1 MRRRFHVERNGLLQ
15 RTILLLHGR
24 IARLSMI
31 SLERYVAVL
40 SSAEVRRLFAAS
52 VLGRLPIGI
61 TGLAVL
67 LLVQSSTHSFGQA
80 GAATAGYVCGL
91 AAVAPA
97 LGRWIDRRGPRTALL
112 ICGLSFPAAL
122 VALVAAVHHQ
132 IHGWVT
138 VTLAAA
144 AGAAFP
150 PISVCMRTYFRQRLA
165 DDRLLAAAYSL
176 ESVLI
181 ELVFIAG
188 PMLVA
193 IIVATA
199 SPAVAVL
206 SAAVCGGAG
215 ALLFRASPAL
225 RDWVGSPRPRP
236 GLLGPLAEPQF
247 IILIAVILCYA
258 MAFGLLEIGITAY
271 AAEQG
276 RPALAGVLL
285 GLMSSGSALGGLA
298 YGSRSWRFPLQRQFA
313 AILAIM
319 GLGLAALALPWGP
332 WTFAALS
339 IVAGVVMAPALIM
352 QSMLVGK
359 AASAGNVTEAF
370 TWSTSALLGGIGVGL
385 VGGGALLELWPS
397 PAAFIAA
404 AFAALAAAGAGRFA
418 LRTR

>member
-1 MRRRFHVERNGLLQ
+1 
-15 RTILLLHGR
+15 
-24 IARLSMI
+24 MI
-31 SLERYVAVL
+31 SLERYVTVL
-40 SSAEVRRLFAAS
+40 SSGEVRRTFAAS

-61 TGLAVL
+61 TGLAIL
-67 LLVQSSTHSFGQA
+67 LLVQSSTQSFAQA

-97 LGRWIDRRGPRTALL
+97 LGRWIDRRGPGTALL
-112 ICGLSFPAAL
+112 ICGLSFPTAL
-122 VALVAAVHHQ
+122 VALVAAVHHH

-138 VTLAAA
+138 VALSAV

-199 SPAVAVL
+199 SPALAVL
-206 SAAVCGGAG
+206 FAAVCGGAG
-215 ALLFRASPAL
+215 SLLFRASPAL
-225 RDWVGSPRPRP
+225 RNWAVAPRPRG

-271 AAEQG
+271 AAEQD

-313 AILAIM
+313 AILALM

-332 WTFAALS
+332 WTFAALTV
-339 IVAGVVMAPALIM
+339 VAGVVMAPALIM
-352 QSMLVGK
+352 QSMLVAK
-359 AASAGNVTEAF
+359 AAGAGNVTEAF
-370 TWSTSALLGGIGVGL
+370 TWSTSALLGGIGAGL
-385 VGGGALLELWPS
+385 VAGGALLEVWPS
-397 PAAFIAA
+397 PAAFAA
-404 AFAALAAAGAGRFA
+404 AAGAALAAAGAARFA

>member
-1 MRRRFHVERNGLLQ
+1 
-15 RTILLLHGR
+15 
-24 IARLSMI
+24 MI
-31 SLERYVAVL
+31 SLERYVTVL
-40 SSAEVRRLFAAS
+40 SSGEVRRTFAAS

-61 TGLAVL
+61 TGLAIL
-67 LLVQSSTHSFGQA
+67 LLVQSSTQSFAQA

-97 LGRWIDRRGPRTALL
+97 LGRWIDRRGPGTALL
-112 ICGLSFPAAL
+112 ICGLSFPTAL

-132 IHGWVT
+132 THGWVT
-138 VTLAAA
+138 VTLSAV

-193 IIVATA
+193 MIVATA
-199 SPAVAVL
+199 SPALAVL
-206 SAAVCGGAG
+206 FAAICGGAG
-215 ALLFRASPAL
+215 SLLFRASPAL
-225 RDWVGSPRPRP
+225 RNWAVAPRPRG

-247 IILIAVILCYA
+247 ITLIAVILCYA
-258 MAFGLLEIGITAY
+258 MAFGLLEIGVTAY
-271 AAEQG
+271 AAEQD

-285 GLMSSGSALGGLA
+285 GLMSTGSALGGLA

-313 AILAIM
+313 AILALM
-319 GLGLAALALPWGP
+319 GLGLAALALPWGA
-332 WTFAALS
+332 WMFAALT
-339 IVAGVVMAPALIM
+339 VAAGVVMAPALIM
-352 QSMLVGK
+352 QSMLVAK
-359 AASAGNVTEAF
+359 AAGAGNVTEAF
-370 TWSTSALLGGIGVGL
+370 TWSTSALLGGIGAGL
-385 VGGGALLELWPS
+385 VAGGALLEVWPS
-397 PAAFIAA
+397 PAAFAA
-404 AFAALAAAGAGRFA
+404 AAGAALAAAAAARFA

>member
-1 MRRRFHVERNGLLQ
+1 
-15 RTILLLHGR
+15 
-24 IARLSMI
+24 MI
-31 SLERYVAVL
+31 SLERYVTVL
-40 SSAEVRRLFAAS
+40 SSGEVRRTFAAS

-61 TGLAVL
+61 TGLAIL
-67 LLVQSSTHSFGQA
+67 LLVQSSTQSFAQA

-91 AAVAPA
+91 AALAPA
-97 LGRWIDRRGPRTALL
+97 LGRWIDRRGPGTALL
-112 ICGLSFPAAL
+112 ICGLSFPTAL
-122 VALVAAVHHQ
+122 VALVAVVHHH

-138 VTLAAA
+138 VALSAV

-193 IIVATA
+193 MIVATA
-199 SPAVAVL
+199 SPALAVL
-206 SAAVCGGAG
+206 FAAMCGGAG
-215 ALLFRASPAL
+215 SLLFRASPAL
-225 RDWVGSPRPRP
+225 RNWAVAPRPRG

-247 IILIAVILCYA
+247 VTLIAVIVCYA
-258 MAFGLLEIGITAY
+258 MAFGLLEIGVTAY
-271 AAEQG
+271 AAEQD

-313 AILAIM
+313 AILALM
-319 GLGLAALALPWGP
+319 GLGLAALALPWGA
-332 WTFAALS
+332 WTFAALTV
-339 IVAGVVMAPALIM
+339 VAGVVMAPALIM
-352 QSMLVGK
+352 QSMLVAK
-359 AASAGNVTEAF
+359 AAGAGNVTEAF
-370 TWSTSALLGGIGVGL
+370 TWSTSALLGGIGAGL
-385 VGGGALLELWPS
+385 VAGGALLELWPS
-397 PAAFIAA
+397 PAAFAA
-404 AFAALAAAGAGRFA
+404 AAGAALAAAAAARFA

>member
-1 MRRRFHVERNGLLQ
+1 
-15 RTILLLHGR
+15 
-24 IARLSMI
+24 MI

-40 SSAEVRRLFAAS
+40 SSGEVRRTFTAS

-61 TGLAVL
+61 SGLAIL
-67 LLVQSSTHSFGQA
+67 LLVQSSTHSFAQA

-97 LGRWIDRRGPRTALL
+97 LGRWIDRRGPGAALL
-112 ICGLSFPAAL
+112 ICGLSFPTAL
-122 VALVAAVHHQ
+122 VALVAAVHHH

-138 VTLAAA
+138 VALSAV

-193 IIVATA
+193 MIVATA
-199 SPAVAVL
+199 SPALAVL
-206 SAAVCGGAG
+206 FAAMCGGAG
-215 ALLFRASPAL
+215 SLLFRASPAL
-225 RDWVGSPRPRP
+225 RNWAVAPRPRG

-247 IILIAVILCYA
+247 LILIAVILCYA
-258 MAFGLLEIGITAY
+258 MAFGLLEIGVTAY
-271 AAEQG
+271 AAEQD

-285 GLMSSGSALGGLA
+285 GLMSTGSALGGLA

-313 AILAIM
+313 AILALM

-332 WTFAALS
+332 WTFAVLTV
-339 IVAGVVMAPALIM
+339 VAGVVMAPALIM
-352 QSMLVGK
+352 QSMLVAK
-359 AASAGNVTEAF
+359 AAGAGNVTEAF
-370 TWSTSALLGGIGVGL
+370 TWSTSALLGGIGAGL
-385 VGGGALLELWPS
+385 VAGGALLEVWPS
-397 PAAFIAA
+397 PAAFAA
-404 AFAALAAAGAGRFA
+404 AAGAALAAAAAARFA